1 MTSVFPF
8 WPLRPPMWGGEPCRV
23 DPEAV
28 VATATAN
35 GGDEVRS
42 GSIPGASQQSVA
54 DAGRMM
60 PSEPTVKVEAKAE
73 IVHHVNARTEAYQST
88 EIDVKVTAI
97 IVYPT
102 MVIKIQDGG
111 YVRDELY
118 DLDLEY
124 LKRIVDEAKKKAVNN
139 AAKFIN
145 KRNEL
150 YELFEKLGVKVAS
163 ERVNRTGDC

>member
-1 MTSVFPF
+1 
-8 WPLRPPMWGGEPCRV
+8 MWGGELV
-23 DPEAV
+23 TKDPEAV

-42 GSIPGASQQSVA
+42 GSIPGVPQQSVA
-54 DAGRMM
+54 DVGQMKPR
-60 PSEPTVKVEAKAE
+60 EPIVKVEAKAE
-73 IVHHVNARTEAYQST
+73 IVHRIDARTEAYRST
-88 EIDVKVTAI
+88 EVDIKVTATI
-97 IVYPT
+97 AYPT
-102 MVIKIQDGG
+102 IVIKIQDGG
-111 YVRDELY
+111 YVGDELY

-124 LKRIVDEAKKKAVNN
+124 LKRIVDEVKKKVMNN

-150 YELFEKLGVKVAS
+150 YELFEKLGVKVEL